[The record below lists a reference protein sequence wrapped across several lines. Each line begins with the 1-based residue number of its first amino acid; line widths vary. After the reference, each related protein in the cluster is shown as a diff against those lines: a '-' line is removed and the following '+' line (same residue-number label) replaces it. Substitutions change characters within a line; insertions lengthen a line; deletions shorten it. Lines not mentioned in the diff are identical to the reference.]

1 MSTALIFWRQPL
13 RMVGA
18 CTAET
23 AAARLRALLS
33 TSARFSAGERIVGR
47 IDGMRFRIW
56 KKTLFGASADVVQ
69 LEGLIE
75 PGSDGVVVEGVF
87 NYKAATKIQ
96 FIGFLVLGI
105 LIAASGGFQKLAG
118 GAIANDVIAFG
129 STIALVTATW
139 IVAADWMKGRQ
150 IDTLESSLRSILAA
164 EPT

>member
-1 MSTALIFWRQPL
+1 MSTTLIFWRQPL

-23 AAARLRALLS
+23 AAVRLRALLS

-47 IDGMRFRIW
+47 INGMRFRIW

-75 PGSDGVVVEGVF
+75 AGSDGVVVEGEF

-105 LIAASGGFQKLAG
+105 LIAASGVFQKLAG

-129 STIALVTATW
+129 STITLVTATW

-150 IDTLESSLRSILAA
+150 IDYLESGLRSILAA

>member
-1 MSTALIFWRQPL
+1 MSTTLIFWRQPL

-23 AAARLRALLS
+23 AAVRLRALLS

-56 KKTLFGASADVVQ
+56 KKTVFGASADVVQ

-75 PGSDGVVVEGVF
+75 AGSDGVVVEGVF

-105 LIAASGGFQKLAG
+105 LIAASGVFQKLAG

-129 STIALVTATW
+129 STITLVTATW

-150 IDTLESSLRSILAA
+150 IDYLESSLRSILAA